1 MLLNLYSKQPMKL
14 AQGKG
19 QVLFTK
25 PTRKVDTG
33 VFKVQIPTGEAF
45 LRTALGLKPS
55 EKMNHDL
62 GRPVKGYN
70 CLPKLLSV

>member
-1 MLLNLYSKQPMKL
+1 MKL

-33 VFKVQIPTGEAF
+33 VFKVQIPIGEA
-45 LRTALGLKPS
+45 S
-55 EKMNHDL
+55 
-62 GRPVKGYN
+62 
-70 CLPKLLSV
+70 LPKDSIGAETL

>member
-1 MLLNLYSKQPMKL
+1 MSRSHVVAEPLQPVKL
-14 AQGKG
+14 AQGKKG

-33 VFKVQIPTGEAF
+33 VFKVQIPIGEAF

-55 EKMNHDL
+55 EKMNHDV
-62 GRPVKGYN
+62 G
-70 CLPKLLSV
+70 